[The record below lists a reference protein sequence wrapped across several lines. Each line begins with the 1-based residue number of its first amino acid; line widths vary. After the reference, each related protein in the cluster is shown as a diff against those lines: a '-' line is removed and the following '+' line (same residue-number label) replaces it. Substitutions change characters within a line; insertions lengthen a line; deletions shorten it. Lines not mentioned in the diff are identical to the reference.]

1 MAKPLSRKEQ
11 EAQKAEERIRKVA
24 VERYRN
30 RLGTLKAGMDFSAKE
45 NYKDAVQNYKVY
57 LTVLANYFNAE
68 EKTLSPKLFD
78 QKKDL
83 TEMLLVSQVYWDL
96 AKIFDKNPNLFKDCE
111 RYLSQFVKFST
122 GYKYQ
127 YVNSE
132 IIRKYIKSGKVRNI
146 EAFKKAH
153 EKLKSSKGFCFVATY
168 AFGEDHPITN
178 DLRLFRDH
186 VLNQSPLGRWFIR
199 TYYHYSPEL
208 VLFLC
213 RHQKFG
219 EIFTRH
225 VAIPVLRIV
234 NRITQIKR

>member
-127 YVNSE
+127 YDAAFFDLEGEVSQAIDNLEASMGSDGLPAA
-132 IIRKYIKSGKVRNI
+132 IRHLTSKSQDCLDAFNRRN
-146 EAFKKAH
+146 EVMQQ
-153 EKLKSSKGFCFVATY
+153 G
-168 AFGEDHPITN
+168 
-178 DLRLFRDH
+178 
-186 VLNQSPLGRWFIR
+186 
-199 TYYHYSPEL
+199 
-208 VLFLC
+208 
-213 RHQKFG
+213 
-219 EIFTRH
+219 
-225 VAIPVLRIV
+225 
-234 NRITQIKR
+234 